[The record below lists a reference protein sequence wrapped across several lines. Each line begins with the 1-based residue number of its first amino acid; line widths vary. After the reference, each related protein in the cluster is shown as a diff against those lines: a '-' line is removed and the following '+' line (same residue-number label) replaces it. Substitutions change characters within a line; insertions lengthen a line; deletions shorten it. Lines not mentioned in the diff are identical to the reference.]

1 MAIIRMIT
9 AAIIFLLSALQLLA
23 QQQKLIEVLP
33 EYRYSIGMLDND
45 AWPQPDFADSGWASG
60 IRGDFPRSEWQGVGA
75 FRYYLAI
82 ETMDTLISE
91 VALAIAA
98 RGALEIFLNGKK
110 IGALGR
116 PGDVANEQLPE
127 RFHKLVT
134 FSIENLDRHRPLTL
148 AILYSNHGLR
158 TAEWENFY
166 PTFYFSTGTTDQL
179 HRKRLKFVRGITANQ
194 FALLSIC
201 LAFTLLHFLMYLF
214 YRELISNLFYALLTL
229 FAALN
234 IYAELQ
240 LHLTSGFPEHFFTM
254 QIAHF
259 SFTFFAIG
267 LLLFIYSINYFRIP
281 RQFYLFALLGSGI
294 AIWLWWRPLAG
305 GNFHFWFL
313 LVVILEVLRTFLA
326 TRNAEKPLQ
335 GGWIIALG
343 AGGLIL
349 AAIMQIAIT
358 TGLLP
363 RLWEFSSFPA
373 PYYGMLILMISMS
386 ILLARYFATINK
398 DLSVQL
404 LAVKELSEKNLA
416 QERQARKAA
425 IERERLEAENQR
437 KTRELEQA
445 RQLQLSMLP
454 KMVPDHPHWDI
465 EVYMETATE
474 VGGDYYDFYLDKD
487 GTLTVTVGDA
497 TGHGLQAGIMVAATK
512 SLYNALLRNDG
523 ITDIFRQTS
532 AALKAMGLKGMFMAS
547 TIAKFAEKEMRVSAA
562 GMPFTLVYDAASNS
576 VKSVQLKAMPLG
588 NFPNFPYKE
597 ESVTFNSGD
606 VLVFMSDGLPEMFN
620 NADEML
626 GESPIEKLLQ
636 KIGDA
641 DAKSIINA
649 LVKLGN
655 DWADGRPQ
663 DDDVTLLVM
672 KAK

>member
-1 MAIIRMIT
+1 MIRMIT
-9 AAIIFLLSALQLLA
+9 TVLILLLFSLQLPA
-23 QQQKLIEVLP
+23 QGQKLLEVLP
-33 EYRYSIGMLDND
+33 EYRYSIGLQGND
-45 AWPQPDFADSGWASG
+45 AWTQPDFDDSDWAVK
-60 IRGDFPRSEWQGVGA
+60 RQGDFPFYEWQGAGV
-75 FRYYLAI
+75 FRFNLKF
-82 ETMDTLISE
+82 ETMDTTIS
-91 VALAIAA
+91 AISLAITA
-98 RGALEIFLNGKK
+98 RGALDVYLNGEK
-110 IGALGR
+110 IGALGT
-116 PGDVANEQLPE
+116 PGNAAKEQLPE
-127 RFHKLVT
+127 RFHQLMT
-134 FSIENLDRHRPLTL
+134 FSVDKLNREVPLTL
-148 AILYSNHGLR
+148 AIRYTNHGLR
-158 TAEWENFY
+158 TTEWENFY
-166 PTFYFSTGTTDQL
+166 PKFYFSTGTAEQL
-179 HRKRLKFVRGITANQ
+179 HQNRLQFVWGITANQ
-194 FALLSIC
+194 MALLSIC
-201 LAFTLLHFLMYLF
+201 LAFALLHFLMYLF
-214 YRELISNLFYALLTL
+214 YRELISNLFYALVTL

-240 LHLTSGFPEHFFTM
+240 LHLTTGFPEHLLTM

-259 SFTFFAIG
+259 SFIFFAIG

-281 RQFYLFALLGSGI
+281 RQFYLFVIVGSGI
-294 AIWLWWRPLAG
+294 AMWLWWRPLAD
-305 GNFHFWFL
+305 GNIHFWFL
-313 LVVILEVLRTFLA
+313 LIVILEVLRTFIV
-326 TRNAEKPLQ
+326 TRKAEKPLQ
-335 GGWIIALG
+335 GGWIIAIG

-349 AAIMQIAIT
+349 AAVLQIAIT

-386 ILLARYFATINK
+386 ILLARYFATLNK

-404 LAVKELSEKNLA
+404 VAVKELSEKNLA
-416 QERQARKAA
+416 QERQARKEA
-425 IERERLEAENQR
+425 IERERLEAENER

-454 KMVPDHPHWDI
+454 KTVPDHPHWDI

-562 GMPFTLVYDAASNS
+562 GMPFTLVYEAATNS
-576 VKSVQLKAMPLG
+576 VKPVQLKAMPLG

-597 ESVTFNSGD
+597 ESVTFNPGD

-620 NADEML
+620 NSDEML
-626 GESPIEKLLQ
+626 GENPIEKLLQ
-636 KIGDA
+636 EIGDS
-641 DAKSIINA
+641 DAKSIISA

-655 DWADGRPQ
+655 DWANGRPQ

>member
-1 MAIIRMIT
+1 MIRILTTAII
-9 AAIIFLLSALQLLA
+9 LLMSSIQLLA
-23 QQQKLIEVLP
+23 QEQKLLKVMP
-33 EYRYSIGMLDND
+33 EYRYQIGLPEND
-45 AWPQPDFADSGWASG
+45 AWIQPDFADSGWAAK
-60 IRGDFPRSEWQGVGA
+60 RQGDFPLKEWQGAGA
-75 FRYYLAI
+75 FRFYLTI
-82 ETMDTLISE
+82 ETIDSTITE
-91 VALAIAA
+91 IALAIAA
-98 RGALEIFLNGKK
+98 RGALDIFLNGKK
-110 IGALGR
+110 IGDLGK
-116 PGDVANEQLPE
+116 PGNKETEQLPE
-127 RFHKLVT
+127 RFHKLIT
-134 FSIENLDRHRPLTL
+134 FSIDKLDRQHPLTL
-148 AILYSNHGLR
+148 AILYTNHGLR
-158 TAEWENFY
+158 TAEWENFH
-166 PTFYFSTGTTDQL
+166 PTFRFSTGTTGQL
-179 HRKRLKFVRGITANQ
+179 HRNRLRFVRGITANQ
-194 FALLSIC
+194 MALLSIC
-201 LAFTLLHFLMYLF
+201 LAFALLHFLMYLF
-214 YRELISNLFYALLTL
+214 YRELRSNLFYALVTL

-240 LHLTSGFPEHFFTM
+240 LHLTTGFPEHFFTM
-254 QIAHF
+254 QTAHF
-259 SFTFFAIG
+259 SFIIFAIG

-281 RQFYLFALLGSGI
+281 RQFYVFALLGSGI
-294 AIWLWWRPLAG
+294 ALWLCWRPLAE
-305 GNFHFWFL
+305 GNIHFWFL

-326 TRNAEKPLQ
+326 TRNADKPLQ

-349 AAIMQIAIT
+349 AAVLQIAIT

-386 ILLARYFATINK
+386 IVLARYFATLNK

-404 LAVKELSEKNLA
+404 VAVKELSEKNLA
-416 QERQARKAA
+416 QERQARKEA
-425 IERERLEAENQR
+425 IERERLEAENER

-454 KMVPDHPHWDI
+454 KIVPDHPHWDI

-523 ITDIFRQTS
+523 ITEIFRQTS
-532 AALKAMGLKGMFMAS
+532 AALKLMGLKGMFMAS
-547 TIAKFAEKEMRVSAA
+547 TIAKFADREMRVSAA
-562 GMPFTLVYDAASNS
+562 GMPFTLVYEAATNS
-576 VKSVQLKAMPLG
+576 VKPVPLKAMPLG

-597 ESVTFNSGD
+597 ESLVFKPGD

-626 GESPIEKLLQ
+626 GENPIEKLLQ
-636 KIGDA
+636 EIGDS
-641 DAKSIINA
+641 DAKSIISA